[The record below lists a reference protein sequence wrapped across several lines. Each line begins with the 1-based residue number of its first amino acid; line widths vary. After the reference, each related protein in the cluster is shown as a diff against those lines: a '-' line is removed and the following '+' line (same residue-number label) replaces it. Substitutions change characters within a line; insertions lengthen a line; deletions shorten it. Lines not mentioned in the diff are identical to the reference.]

1 MLFRINGALDSAKM
15 FSRLRRLLQQNPIFI
30 SYNVICDMRRWEA
43 VIPDSDIEAHFA
55 WTGEFI
61 RSGQAP
67 APSALRMAFLT
78 TPLAGADGVVSRI
91 AVLGRAKAFTA
102 ASPADAW
109 NYVFPN
115 SSMPRSV
122 ERFLR

>member
-1 MLFRINGALDSAKM
+1 M
-15 FSRLRRLLQQNPIFI
+15 FTRVRRLVQQDPTLA
-30 SYNVICDMRRWEA
+30 SYNFICDMRRWEA

-55 WTGEFI
+55 WINEFI

-67 APSALRMAFLT
+67 APRALRMAFLT
-78 TPLAGADGVVSRI
+78 TPLAGTDGVVSRI
-91 AVLGRAKAFTA
+91 AVLSRAEAFTA

>member
-1 MLFRINGALDSAKM
+1 M
-15 FSRLRRLLQQNPIFI
+15 RRLLQQDPII
-30 SYNVICDMRRWEA
+30 VSYNLICDMRRWEA

-78 TPLAGADGVVSRI
+78 TPLAGTDGVVSRI

-109 NYVFPN
+109 NYVVPN

-122 ERFLR
+122 ERFFR